1 MMTGENIRL
10 RAMEPEDIDRLLAW
24 ENDSENW
31 LHSNTLR
38 PFSRGTIERHVMQ
51 SHDIYTEQQLRLM
64 ISMRENDV
72 TIGAVDLFDCDFTH
86 SRAGVGI
93 LIGEP
98 EYRRKGF
105 AVEALE
111 ILAHYSYE
119 VLMFHQLYADVLSN
133 NSASVALF
141 ERAGFQ
147 QCGLRTDWVKHSKGF
162 YDLVLL
168 QRILDSNGQK

>member
-10 RAMEPEDIDRLLAW
+10 RTMELEDIDRLLDW

-64 ISMRENDV
+64 ITLRKNDV
-72 TIGAVDLFDCDFTH
+72 TVGAADLFDCDFTH
-86 SRAGVGI
+86 GRAGVGI

-98 EYRRKGF
+98 EYRRKGI

-111 ILAHYSYE
+111 VLANYSYE

-133 NSASVALF
+133 NSASVRLF
-141 ERAGFQ
+141 ERAGFE
-147 QCGLRTDWVKHSKGF
+147 QCGLRKNWVKHRNGF
-162 YDLVLL
+162 YDLILL
-168 QRILDSNGQK
+168 QRILDSNGPK